1 MVVLPVTVLIVIHS
15 WIARSRAVAI
25 TIPYRR
31 NVPRLIPDLRAWNQ
45 HPLLVLFP
53 LLLALIGC
61 GQGEDELPG
70 QEIDTVAGRAPVAVD
85 GVPSVILFEPA
96 DSEAGTSAEAR
107 VVMDQVGMA
116 FDPLVLVVP
125 PGQTVTFRNS
135 ENIAHNV
142 QVRRMAT
149 DSVLFNV
156 STDSGSSY
164 EHVLDEAGG
173 YDVICNI
180 HPSMW
185 ASIVVDGA
193 RYHTVARS
201 DGSFELEGLPPGSYA
216 VRVWS
221 KDASLRSEHRVDV
234 ARGRTELALGGGA

>member
-1 MVVLPVTVLIVIHS
+1 MTTTSTPPRWRLARQALSVVALS
-15 WIARSRAVAI
+15 VA
-25 TIPYRR
+25 
-31 NVPRLIPDLRAWNQ
+31 
-45 HPLLVLFP
+45 
-53 LLLALIGC
+53 GC
-61 GQGEDELPG
+61 GQGENKAPPV
-70 QEIDTVAGRAPVAVD
+70 QEIDRVEGQAPAAVD
-85 GVPSVILFEPA
+85 GVPSVILFEPEGVEV
-96 DSEAGTSAEAR
+96 DTTAEAP
-107 VVMDQVGMA
+107 VVMDQIGMA
-116 FDPLVLVVP
+116 FDPGVLVVP

-173 YDVICNI
+173 YDVICDI

-193 RYHTVARS
+193 RFHAVARS
-201 DGSFELEGLPPGSYA
+201 DGSFVLEGLPPSAYT

-221 KDASLRSEHRVDV
+221 KDPSLRSAHHVDI
-234 ARGRTELALGGGA
+234 APGRTELSLGGGA

>member
-1 MVVLPVTVLIVIHS
+1 MTTTSPRPRWWLARQALAVTVLS
-15 WIARSRAVAI
+15 VA
-25 TIPYRR
+25 
-31 NVPRLIPDLRAWNQ
+31 
-45 HPLLVLFP
+45 
-53 LLLALIGC
+53 GC
-61 GQGEDELPG
+61 GQDAKEAPPDQEMDRVVG
-70 QEIDTVAGRAPVAVD
+70 QAPAAVD

-96 DSEAGTSAEAR
+96 GVKVGTPTREP

-135 ENIAHNV
+135 ENVAHNV
-142 QVRRMAT
+142 QVRRMAN

-180 HPSMW
+180 HPGMW
-185 ASIVVDGA
+185 ASIIVDGA
-193 RYHTVARS
+193 PYHTVARS
-201 DGSFELEGLPPGSYA
+201 DGSFVLEDLPPGAYT